1 MGYTSNLKR
10 KRVGHVWIRFRP
22 RVGHIKPRN
31 LAEAIRGKAPD
42 GGKGRDKGR
51 SERREIA

>member
-22 RVGHIKPRN
+22 RVGHIKPRD
-31 LAEAIRGKAPD
+31 LAEAIRGKGPD
-42 GGKGRDKGR
+42 GGKRRDKGR